1 MRRTI
6 ARYPRPSLPRKAVQ
20 PYVIALA
27 MVVPASLPA
36 MLEVRLVI
44 LTATRRAK
52 AMVTKSKRVEK
63 GRERA
68 KRNKSI

>member
-6 ARYPRPSLPRKAVQ
+6 VRYPRPSLPRKAVQ
-20 PYVIALA
+20 PYFIALA

-36 MLEVRLVI
+36 MLEVRLV
-44 LTATRRAK
+44 AKRRAK